1 MEVMDSN
8 DEMMF
13 AVLME
18 EEATVDDEHFKV
30 LSCLLALYA
39 RNAHSQRGGSKSGR
53 RKSKPSQRME
63 GYCMLYADYFA
74 DDPMHGRWYFAAI
87 SE

>member
-13 AVLME
+13 AVLIE

-39 RNAHSQRGGSKSGR
+39 QNAQPQHGGSKSGC
-53 RKSKPSQRME
+53 RKSKSRQRME
-63 GYCMLYADYFA
+63 GYCMLYADYFI
-74 DDPMHGRWYFAAI
+74 DDPMQGRWYFAAI
-87 SE
+87 SK